1 MAALE
6 LDIAV
11 PRSNPV
17 LPSNGRVATAI
28 GSTVELAD
36 LLNLVARTAVAA
48 TGADRASVFLLEGHH
63 LHPAVAFARQPD
75 DRECRRFYGFG
86 PIELD
91 KRAWD
96 VLLYDRTVVIEDAR
110 HSNLVPAD
118 WSAELSLGSL
128 VLAPMHAGGEP
139 CGLIAVE
146 WSEPAAS
153 RASGIE
159 ELLTTMA
166 ASTGAAIANVRPFE
180 AVARRARLQEALARG
195 AAGLSSPLAR
205 DDVSD
210 RLAQSYIELLGAR
223 LCVVALADLDRF
235 RLTTV
240 ATRNT
245 PDLGGSLPMTEI
257 PDRLIVQLAEAW
269 TPAPHLTEIG
279 DDPWLAEMLDA
290 HQLGVSWYLAV
301 PLLVHDLATG
311 CVILGFAAEDDL
323 DTEERA
329 AAEALA
335 ALAAAAL
342 ERHLLLERLE
352 GRVRR
357 LDVLQQA
364 SAALDE
370 QPDIATL
377 VGTLNG
383 LLSQHGIEVLGVS
396 FRDRSLANFLGAEP
410 AGPEE
415 RAARSASG
423 CTELADGTLLVPMR
437 LGRRLVGWMRVRP
450 NDLDREQRAFVEA
463 LAGGVA
469 EAVSRSVLRSAV
481 ERAGREQ
488 AVSAERDRLAG
499 DLHDTTGQRFVA
511 LGLLAHRLAEQLPAE
526 SDAARQVLRLSSLAD
541 EGKQEI
547 AQALRA
553 LAFVPGRRGF
563 VASLRALARSTVSD
577 SGIAVDVAVHGR
589 PERLS
594 EEAEH
599 ALYRV
604 AHEALA
610 NAWRHAGCA
619 AVTVDLLYEA
629 DATVLRV
636 QDDGSGLRGPHR
648 PGIGLTSMRRLVR
661 DAGGTLRV
669 TSVKPHGTRVEA
681 TIPKEHR

>member
-1 MAALE
+1 MAVIDLE
-6 LDIAV
+6 LIE
-11 PRSNPV
+11 PLSNTL
-17 LPSNGRVATAI
+17 LPPSGRVATAI
-28 GSTVELAD
+28 GATVELAD

-91 KRAWD
+91 ARAWD

-110 HSNLVPAD
+110 HSDLVPAD
-118 WSAELSLGSL
+118 WTAELSLGSL

-146 WSEPAAS
+146 WADPAS
-153 RASGIE
+153 RPSGIE
-159 ELLTTMA
+159 DVLTTMA
-166 ASTGAAIANVRPFE
+166 SSTGAALANVRPFE

-205 DDVSD
+205 EDVSD

-223 LCVVALADLDRF
+223 LCVVALADLERF
-235 RLTTV
+235 RLTTM

-245 PDLGGSLPMTEI
+245 PDLGASLPMAEI
-257 PDRLIVQLAEAW
+257 PDRLISQLTEAW
-269 TPAPHLTEIG
+269 TTTPHLTEID

-290 HQLGVSWYLAV
+290 HEIGVSWYLAV
-301 PLLVHDLATG
+301 PLPVHDLITG
-311 CVILGFAAEDDL
+311 CVILGFGADENL

-335 ALAAAAL
+335 TLAAAAL

-352 GRVRR
+352 GQVRR

-370 QPDIATL
+370 QADIATL
-377 VGTLNG
+377 VGTLNR
-383 LLSQHGIEVLGVS
+383 LLSQHGIEVLGLS
-396 FRDRSLANFLGAEP
+396 FRDRSLANYLGADP
-410 AGPEE
+410 PDPDE
-415 RAARSASG
+415 RAARFASG
-423 CTELADGTLLVPMR
+423 CVALDDGTLLVPMR
-437 LGRRLVGWMRVRP
+437 LGRRLAGSMRVRP
-450 NDLDREQRAFVEA
+450 SDLDREQRAFLEA
-463 LAGGVA
+463 LASGVA
-469 EAVSRSVLRSAV
+469 EAVSRGVLRAAV
-481 ERAGREQ
+481 ERAGRDQ
-488 AVSAERDRLAG
+488 AVAAERDRLAG

-511 LGLLAHRLAEQLPAE
+511 LGLLAHRLAEQLPAD
-526 SDAARQVLRLSSLAD
+526 SDLARQALRLSSLA
-541 EGKQEI
+541 EQGKQEI

-553 LAFVPGRRGF
+553 LAFLPARRGF
-563 VASLRALARSTVSD
+563 VASLRALARSTAED
-577 SGIAVDVAVHGR
+577 SGIEVEVAVHGR
-589 PERLS
+589 RARLS
-594 EEAEH
+594 NRAEH

-610 NAWRHAGCA
+610 NAWRHAGCT
-619 AVTVDLLYEA
+619 AVNIDLRYEA

-648 PGIGLTSMRRLVR
+648 PGIGITSMRRLVR
-661 DAGGTLRV
+661 DAGGSLRV
-669 TSVKPHGTRVEA
+669 SKVRPHGTRVEA
-681 TIPKEHR
+681 TMPKEHR

>member
-6 LDIAV
+6 LEITI

-48 TGADRASVFLLEGHH
+48 TRADRASVFLLDGHH

-75 DRECRRFYGFG
+75 DRECSRFYGFA

-91 KRAWD
+91 ERSWRL
-96 VLLYDRTVVIEDAR
+96 LLYGETIVIEDAR
-110 HSNLVPAD
+110 HNDLVPDD
-118 WSAELSLGSL
+118 WANELSLGSL
-128 VLAPMHAGGEP
+128 VLVPMHAGGEP

-146 WSEPAAS
+146 WTDPAA
-153 RASGIE
+153 RAVGFE
-159 ELLTTMA
+159 DVLRTMA
-166 ASTGAAIANVRPFE
+166 SSAGIAIANVRPFE

-210 RLAQSYIELLGAR
+210 RLAQSYIDLLGAR
-223 LCVVALADLDRF
+223 LCVVALADLERF

-245 PDLGGSLPMTEI
+245 PDLGGTLPMADI
-257 PDRLIVQLAEAW
+257 PDRLIAQLAEAW
-269 TPAPHLTEIG
+269 APAPHLTEIE
-279 DDPWLAEMLDA
+279 DDPWLAEVLDA

-301 PLLVHDLATG
+301 PLLVHDLITG

-342 ERHLLLERLE
+342 ERQLLLERLE

-370 QPDIATL
+370 QADIATL

-383 LLSQHGIEVLGVS
+383 LLSHHGIEVLGLS
-396 FRDRSLANFLGAEP
+396 FRDRNLASYLGAEP
-410 AGPEE
+410 PGPEE
-415 RAARSASG
+415 RAAYSTSG
-423 CTELADGTLLVPMR
+423 CTELDDGTLLVPMR
-437 LGRRLVGWMRVRP
+437 LGRRLAGWMRVRP
-450 NDLDREQRAFVEA
+450 NDLDREQRTFVEA
-463 LAGGVA
+463 LAAGVA
-469 EAVSRSVLRSAV
+469 EAVSRSVLRAAV

-511 LGLLAHRLAEQLPAE
+511 LGLLAHRLAEQLPPD
-526 SDAARQVLRLSSLAD
+526 SDLARQAMRLSSLAD
-541 EGKQEI
+541 QGKAEI

-553 LAFVPGRRGF
+553 LAFLPARRGF
-563 VASLRALARSTVSD
+563 VSSLRALAASTAQD
-577 SGIAVDVAVHGR
+577 SGIAVNVTVRGR
-589 PERLS
+589 PARLS
-594 EEAEH
+594 PPSEH

-610 NAWRHAGCA
+610 NAWRHAGCQ
-619 AVTVDLLYEA
+619 TVNLEVRYEA

-636 QDDGSGLRGPHR
+636 QDDGTGLRTPHR

-681 TIPKEHR
+681 RMPKDRR